1 MMRVIE
7 LKESITASNDRDA
20 DALREEMRREGTL
33 LVNLMSSPGSGKTT
47 LLSRIIE
54 DLGGVWKVAVLEAD
68 IDAQVDAERIEQ
80 KGARSIQVHTDG
92 MCHMDAGMTRTGLRE
107 MGTEGALRNLIPER
121 GKMSCCSVCRRG
133 TTSRSSIR

>member
-20 DALREEMRREGTL
+20 DALREEMRIEGTL

-54 DLGGVWKVAVLEAD
+54 DLGGEWKIAVLEAD
-68 IDAQVDAERIEQ
+68 IDAQVDAEQMEE

-92 MCHMDAGMTRTGLRE
+92 MCHMDAGMTRTGLRA
-107 MGTEGALRNLIPER
+107 ALRNLIPEP
-121 GKMSCCSVCRRG
+121 GKMSCCSVCRRE

>member
-20 DALREEMRREGTL
+20 DALREEMRIEGTL

-54 DLGGVWKVAVLEAD
+54 DLGGEWKIAVLRRRG
-68 IDAQVDAERIEQ
+68 QGRF
-80 KGARSIQVHTDG
+80 R
-92 MCHMDAGMTRTGLRE
+92 CTRTGCATW
-107 MGTEGALRNLIPER
+107 MR
-121 GKMSCCSVCRRG
+121 G
-133 TTSRSSIR
+133 